1 MQQVR
6 TCEKGILVQR
16 SSWGEKADIL
26 KKDNQSSMKINSLND
41 CLSITGCCYQVFMLL
56 SYWLRVQETKIKREM
71 MMIQP
76 KSGTLCSITKRGSWE
91 CKGPYRSFF
100 FFFFFTSS
108 NIQLSITLT
117 QLSGSQASTLLQPTQ
132 QMAVRDGGETLMY
145 YRLALIHR
153 LTASTR
159 NQVTSHATEKI
170 LPLSLINQFISPTS
184 TRLSFISS
192 GLLP

>member
-1 MQQVR
+1 
-6 TCEKGILVQR
+6 
-16 SSWGEKADIL
+16 
-26 KKDNQSSMKINSLND
+26 
-41 CLSITGCCYQVFMLL
+41 
-56 SYWLRVQETKIKREM
+56 

-76 KSGTLCSITKRGSWE
+76 KSGTLCSITKRGSSE

-100 FFFFFTSS
+100 FFATSS

-117 QLSGSQASTLLQPTQ
+117 QLSESQASTLLQPTQ
-132 QMAVRDGGETLMY
+132 QMAVRDGRETLMY

-170 LPLSLINQFISPTS
+170 LPPPLIKQFISDIYTS
-184 TRLSFISS
+184 LLYLLWITSLIRHNLLKQDVGAERSFEYK
-192 GLLP
+192 PVEY